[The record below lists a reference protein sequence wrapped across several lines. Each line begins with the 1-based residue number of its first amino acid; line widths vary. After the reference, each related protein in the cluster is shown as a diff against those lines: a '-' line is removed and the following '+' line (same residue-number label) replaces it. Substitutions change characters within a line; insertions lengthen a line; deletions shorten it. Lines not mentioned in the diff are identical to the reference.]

1 MRGRA
6 ELNGKTS
13 RAGALSRGEAFRPCR
28 VPSSP
33 RRNLTPRPEY
43 APPSARTSEHGRQP
57 VGANAAETPGR
68 TEVAEVPEVP
78 EESRQPAGA
87 PAKPAS
93 VLRSGAVMAA
103 GSVVSRATGFV
114 RSAVVVA
121 ALGTGLTADG
131 YAVANTVPNILY
143 ILLIGGALNA
153 VFVPELVR
161 AAKEHA
167 DGGAAY
173 TDRLL
178 TLCTVGLLAL
188 TALAV
193 AAAPLI
199 VGVYTDYEGRQAE
212 LTIALAR
219 YCLPQILFYG
229 LFTLLGQVLNA
240 RGRFGAMMWTPVL
253 NNVVIIGV
261 FGLYIAVA
269 ASSDGAL
276 SDTDA
281 HLLGWGT
288 TAGIAV
294 QTLALIPAL
303 RAAKFRWRPRF
314 DWRGSGLTRPV
325 RAAGWLVLL
334 VLTNQLAYWVVTRL
348 STAAGQHAADQNVA
362 GGAGY
367 TAYSYAYQ
375 LWVVPQGII
384 TVSLVTALMPR
395 MSRAAAD
402 GDLAGVRRDVAYALR
417 TSAAAVVP
425 AATAL
430 LVLAPWVIGSVF
442 GYGRATDADVT
453 VMAGMMA
460 AFAPGLLAF
469 SGQYVLSRGFYAMSD
484 TRTPFLLNLV
494 IAAVQAG
501 LSVAA
506 YVLLPARWAVT
517 GMAGASTVAFFA
529 GFAVTGYVLSRRL
542 SGPGAASLLRSPTLG
557 AHARLIAAC
566 LPAGA
571 LAYGAARAAEGAG
584 DVAAAGAGTL
594 TLLLGVVLLARPFGI
609 GEITTMVAAGRAR
622 LRRR

>member
-1 MRGRA
+1 MSATVDSTTG
-6 ELNGKTS
+6 
-13 RAGALSRGEAFRPCR
+13 
-28 VPSSP
+28 
-33 RRNLTPRPEY
+33 
-43 APPSARTSEHGRQP
+43 PPVRS
-57 VGANAAETPGR
+57 
-68 TEVAEVPEVP
+68 
-78 EESRQPAGA
+78 
-87 PAKPAS
+87 AS

-193 AAAPLI
+193 AAAPLV
-199 VGVYTDYEGRQAE
+199 VGVYTEYDGRQAG
-212 LTIALAR
+212 LTVALAR

-253 NNVVIIGV
+253 NNIVIIGV
-261 FGLYIAVA
+261 FGLYIGVA
-269 ASSDGAL
+269 ADSDGTL
-276 SDTDA
+276 SNADT

-288 TAGIAV
+288 TAGTAV

-303 RAAKFRWRPRF
+303 RAARFRWRPRF

-348 STAAGQHAADQNVA
+348 STATGQHAVEQGVA

-402 GDLAGVRRDVAYALR
+402 GDLAGLRRDVAYALR
-417 TSAAAVVP
+417 TSSAVVVP

-430 LVLAPWVIGSVF
+430 LALAPWVIGSVF
-442 GYGRATDADVT
+442 GYGRTTAADIT
-453 VMAGMMA
+453 VMAGIMM
-460 AFAPGLLAF
+460 AFAPGLIAF

-501 LSVAA
+501 LTAAA
-506 YVLLPARWAVT
+506 YLLLPARWAVT
-517 GMAGASTVAFFA
+517 GIAGASTVAFCA

-542 SGPGAASLLRSPTLG
+542 SGPGAASPLRSPTLG
-557 AHARLIAAC
+557 AHVRLIAAC

-584 DVAAAGAGTL
+584 DMAAAGAGTL
-594 TLLLGVVLLARPFGI
+594 TLLLVVVLLARPFGL
-609 GEITTMVAAGRAR
+609 GEITAMTAAGRAR

>member
-1 MRGRA
+1 M
-6 ELNGKTS
+6 
-13 RAGALSRGEAFRPCR
+13 
-28 VPSSP
+28 
-33 RRNLTPRPEY
+33 
-43 APPSARTSEHGRQP
+43 
-57 VGANAAETPGR
+57 
-68 TEVAEVPEVP
+68 
-78 EESRQPAGA
+78 
-87 PAKPAS
+87 
-93 VLRSGAVMAA
+93 RSGAVMAA

-131 YAVANTVPNILY
+131 YTVANTVPNILY

-199 VGVYTDYEGRQAE
+199 VGVYTDYDGRQAE
-212 LTIALAR
+212 LTVALAR

-261 FGLYIAVA
+261 FGLYIGVA
-269 ASSDGAL
+269 ATSDGTL
-276 SDTDA
+276 TDPHA

-294 QTLALIPAL
+294 QTLALIPSL
-303 RAAKFRWRPRF
+303 RSAKFRWRPRF
-314 DWRGSGLTRPV
+314 DWRGSGLTRPM
-325 RAAGWLVLL
+325 RSAGWLVLL

-348 STAAGQHAADQNVA
+348 STTAGQLADEQGVA

-417 TSAAAVVP
+417 TSAAVVVP
-425 AATAL
+425 AATAM
-430 LVLAPWVIGSVF
+430 LVLAPWVMGSVF
-442 GYGRATDADVT
+442 GYGRTTDADIT
-453 VMAGMMA
+453 VMAGIMM
-460 AFAPGLLAF
+460 AFAPGLIAF

-494 IAAVQAG
+494 VAAVNAG
-501 LSVAA
+501 LSAAA
-506 YVLLPARWAVT
+506 YWLLPARWAVT
-517 GMAGASTVAFFA
+517 GMAGASTVAFVV
-529 GFAVTGYVLSRRL
+529 GFAVTGYVLSRRVSATGTGTL
-542 SGPGAASLLRSPTLG
+542 PRSPTLG
-557 AHARLIAAC
+557 AHLRLIAAC

-571 LAYGAARAAEGAG
+571 FAYAAARAAAGAG

-594 TLLLGVVLLARPFGI
+594 ALLLVVVLLARPFGI
-609 GEITTMVAAGRAR
+609 GEITAMVEGGRAR
-622 LRRR
+622 PRR

>member
-1 MRGRA
+1 MSAIVDSTTEPPAR
-6 ELNGKTS
+6 
-13 RAGALSRGEAFRPCR
+13 
-28 VPSSP
+28 SP
-33 RRNLTPRPEY
+33 
-43 APPSARTSEHGRQP
+43 
-57 VGANAAETPGR
+57 
-68 TEVAEVPEVP
+68 
-78 EESRQPAGA
+78 
-87 PAKPAS
+87 S

-121 ALGTGLTADG
+121 ALGTSLTADG

-178 TLCTVGLLAL
+178 TLCTVGLLGL

-199 VGVYTDYEGRQAE
+199 VGLYTDYDGRQAE
-212 LTIALAR
+212 LTVALAR

-269 ASSDGAL
+269 ANSDGTL
-276 SDTDA
+276 SPADA

-294 QTLALIPAL
+294 QTLALVPAL
-303 RAAKFRWRPRF
+303 RAARFRWRPRF
-314 DWRGSGLTRPV
+314 DWRGSGLTRPI

-348 STAAGQHAADQNVA
+348 STATGQHAVEQGVV

-417 TSAAAVVP
+417 TSAAVVVP

-453 VMAGMMA
+453 VMAGMLA
-460 AFAPGLLAF
+460 AFAPGLIAF
-469 SGQYVLSRGFYAMSD
+469 SGQYVLSRGFYALSD

-506 YVLLPARWAVT
+506 YLLLPARWAVT
-517 GMAGASTVAFFA
+517 GMAGASAVAFFA
-529 GFAVTGYVLSRRL
+529 GFVVTGYVLSRRL
-542 SGPGAASLLRSPTLG
+542 SGPGAGPLLRSPTLG
-557 AHARLIAAC
+557 AHVRLIAAC

-594 TLLLGVVLLARPFGI
+594 TLLLAVVLLARPFGI
-609 GEITTMVAAGRAR
+609 GEITGMVKAGRAR
-622 LRRR
+622 LRR

>member
-1 MRGRA
+1 MGGTV
-6 ELNGKTS
+6 E
-13 RAGALSRGEAFRPCR
+13 PD
-28 VPSSP
+28 
-33 RRNLTPRPEY
+33 
-43 APPSARTSEHGRQP
+43 APPARS
-57 VGANAAETPGR
+57 
-68 TEVAEVPEVP
+68 
-78 EESRQPAGA
+78 
-87 PAKPAS
+87 AS

-131 YAVANTVPNILY
+131 YTVANTVPNILY

-178 TLCTVGLLAL
+178 TLCAVGLLAL
-188 TALAV
+188 TGLAV

-199 VGVYTDYEGRQAE
+199 VGVYTDYDGRQAG
-212 LTIALAR
+212 LTVALAR

-261 FGLYIAVA
+261 FGLYITVA
-269 ASSDGAL
+269 ANSAGTL

-281 HLLGWGT
+281 QLLGWGT

-303 RAAKFRWRPRF
+303 RAARFRWRPRF
-314 DWRGSGLTRPV
+314 DWRGSGLTRPM
-325 RAAGWLVLL
+325 RSAGWLVLL

-348 STAAGQHAADQNVA
+348 STTAGQEAFEQQVA

-375 LWVVPQGII
+375 LWVVPQGIV

-402 GDLAGVRRDVAYALR
+402 GNLAGVRRDVAYALR
-417 TSAAAVVP
+417 TSAAVVVP

-430 LVLAPWVIGSVF
+430 LVLAPWVMGSVF
-442 GYGRATDADVT
+442 GYGRTTGADIT
-453 VMAGMMA
+453 VMAGIMV
-460 AFAPGLLAF
+460 AFAPGLIAF

-494 IAAVQAG
+494 VAAVNAG
-501 LSVAA
+501 LSAAA
-506 YVLLPARWAVT
+506 YWLLPARWAVT
-517 GMAGASTVAFFA
+517 GMAGASTVAFTV
-529 GFAVTGYVLSRRL
+529 GFAVTGYVLARRV
-542 SGPGAASLLRSPTLG
+542 SATGTGSLLRSPSVGTHL
-557 AHARLIAAC
+557 RLIAAC

-594 TLLLGVVLLARPFGI
+594 ALLLVVVLLARPFGI
-609 GEITTMVAAGRAR
+609 GEITAMVDGGRVR
-622 LRRR
+622 LRR

>member
-1 MRGRA
+1 M
-6 ELNGKTS
+6 
-13 RAGALSRGEAFRPCR
+13 GATVEPD
-28 VPSSP
+28 
-33 RRNLTPRPEY
+33 
-43 APPSARTSEHGRQP
+43 APPARS
-57 VGANAAETPGR
+57 
-68 TEVAEVPEVP
+68 
-78 EESRQPAGA
+78 
-87 PAKPAS
+87 AS

-131 YAVANTVPNILY
+131 YTVANTVPNILY

-178 TLCTVGLLAL
+178 TLCAVGLLAL
-188 TALAV
+188 TGLAV

-199 VGVYTDYEGRQAE
+199 VGVYTDYDGRQAG
-212 LTIALAR
+212 LTVALAR

-269 ASSDGAL
+269 ANSAGTL

-281 HLLGWGT
+281 QLLGWGT

-303 RAAKFRWRPRF
+303 RAARFRWRPRF
-314 DWRGSGLTRPV
+314 DWRGSGLTRPM
-325 RAAGWLVLL
+325 RSAGWLVLL

-348 STAAGQHAADQNVA
+348 STTAGQEAFEQQVA

-417 TSAAAVVP
+417 TSAAVVVP

-430 LVLAPWVIGSVF
+430 LVLAPWVMGSVF
-442 GYGRATDADVT
+442 GYGRTTGADIT
-453 VMAGMMA
+453 VMAGIMV
-460 AFAPGLLAF
+460 AFAPGLIAF

-494 IAAVQAG
+494 VAAVNAG
-501 LSVAA
+501 LSAAA
-506 YVLLPARWAVT
+506 YWLLPARWAVT
-517 GMAGASTVAFFA
+517 GMAGASTVAFTV
-529 GFAVTGYVLSRRL
+529 GFAVTGYVLARRV
-542 SGPGAASLLRSPTLG
+542 SATGTGSLLRSPTVGTHL
-557 AHARLIAAC
+557 RLIAAC

-571 LAYGAARAAEGAG
+571 LAYGAARVAEGAG
-584 DVAAAGAGTL
+584 DVAAAGAGAL
-594 TLLLGVVLLARPFGI
+594 VLLLVVVLLARPFGI
-609 GEITTMVAAGRAR
+609 AEITAMVDGGRTR
-622 LRRR
+622 LRR

>member
-1 MRGRA
+1 MGGTV
-6 ELNGKTS
+6 E
-13 RAGALSRGEAFRPCR
+13 PD
-28 VPSSP
+28 
-33 RRNLTPRPEY
+33 
-43 APPSARTSEHGRQP
+43 APPARS
-57 VGANAAETPGR
+57 
-68 TEVAEVPEVP
+68 
-78 EESRQPAGA
+78 
-87 PAKPAS
+87 AS

-131 YAVANTVPNILY
+131 YTVANTVPNILY

-178 TLCTVGLLAL
+178 TLCAVGLLAL
-188 TALAV
+188 TGLAV

-199 VGVYTDYEGRQAE
+199 VGVYTDYDGRQAG
-212 LTIALAR
+212 LTVALAR

-253 NNVVIIGV
+253 NNIVIIGV

-269 ASSDGAL
+269 ANSAGTL

-281 HLLGWGT
+281 QLLGWGT

-303 RAAKFRWRPRF
+303 RAARFRWRPRF
-314 DWRGSGLTRPV
+314 DWRGSGLTRPM
-325 RAAGWLVLL
+325 RSAGWLVLL

-348 STAAGQHAADQNVA
+348 STTAGQEAFEQQVA

-417 TSAAAVVP
+417 TSAAVVVP

-430 LVLAPWVIGSVF
+430 LVLAPWVMGSVF
-442 GYGRATDADVT
+442 GYGRTTDADIT
-453 VMAGMMA
+453 VMAGIMV
-460 AFAPGLLAF
+460 AFAPGLIAF

-494 IAAVQAG
+494 VAAVNAG
-501 LSVAA
+501 LSAAA
-506 YVLLPARWAVT
+506 YWLLPARWAVT
-517 GMAGASTVAFFA
+517 GMAGASTVAFTV
-529 GFAVTGYVLSRRL
+529 GFAVTGYVLARRV
-542 SGPGAASLLRSPTLG
+542 SATGTGSLLRSPTVGTHL
-557 AHARLIAAC
+557 RLIAAC

-571 LAYGAARAAEGAG
+571 LAYGAARASEGAG

-594 TLLLGVVLLARPFGI
+594 ALLLVVVLLARPFGI
-609 GEITTMVAAGRAR
+609 GEITAMVDGGRAR
-622 LRRR
+622 LRR

>member
-1 MRGRA
+1 M
-6 ELNGKTS
+6 
-13 RAGALSRGEAFRPCR
+13 GATVEPD
-28 VPSSP
+28 
-33 RRNLTPRPEY
+33 
-43 APPSARTSEHGRQP
+43 APPARS
-57 VGANAAETPGR
+57 
-68 TEVAEVPEVP
+68 
-78 EESRQPAGA
+78 
-87 PAKPAS
+87 AS

-131 YAVANTVPNILY
+131 YTVANTVPNILY

-173 TDRLL
+173 ADRLL
-178 TLCTVGLLAL
+178 TLCAVGLLAL
-188 TALAV
+188 TGLAV

-199 VGVYTDYEGRQAE
+199 VGVYTDYDGRQAG
-212 LTIALAR
+212 LTVALAR

-269 ASSDGAL
+269 ANSAGTL

-281 HLLGWGT
+281 QLLGWGT

-303 RAAKFRWRPRF
+303 RAARFRWRPRF
-314 DWRGSGLTRPV
+314 DWRGSGLTRPM
-325 RAAGWLVLL
+325 RSAGWLVLL

-348 STAAGQHAADQNVA
+348 STTAGQEAFEQQVA

-417 TSAAAVVP
+417 TSAAVVVP

-430 LVLAPWVIGSVF
+430 LVLAPWVMGSVF
-442 GYGRATDADVT
+442 GYGRTTGADIT
-453 VMAGMMA
+453 VMAGIMV
-460 AFAPGLLAF
+460 AFAPGLIAF

-494 IAAVQAG
+494 VAAVNAG
-501 LSVAA
+501 LSAAA
-506 YVLLPARWAVT
+506 YWLLPARWAVT
-517 GMAGASTVAFFA
+517 GMAGASTVAFTV
-529 GFAVTGYVLSRRL
+529 GFAVTGYVLARRV
-542 SGPGAASLLRSPTLG
+542 SATGTGSLLRSPTVGTHL
-557 AHARLIAAC
+557 RLIAAC

-584 DVAAAGAGTL
+584 DVAAAGAGAL
-594 TLLLGVVLLARPFGI
+594 VLLLVVVLLARPFGI
-609 GEITTMVAAGRAR
+609 GEITAMVDGGRAR
-622 LRRR
+622 LRR

>member
-1 MRGRA
+1 MSATVDSTTG
-6 ELNGKTS
+6 
-13 RAGALSRGEAFRPCR
+13 
-28 VPSSP
+28 PS
-33 RRNLTPRPEY
+33 
-43 APPSARTSEHGRQP
+43 
-57 VGANAAETPGR
+57 V
-68 TEVAEVPEVP
+68 
-78 EESRQPAGA
+78 
-87 PAKPAS
+87 KPAS

-131 YAVANTVPNILY
+131 YTVANTVPNILY

-199 VGVYTDYEGRQAE
+199 VGLYTDYDDRQAE
-212 LTIALAR
+212 LTVALAR

-314 DWRGSGLTRPV
+314 DWRGSGLTRPM

-334 VLTNQLAYWVVTRL
+334 VLTNQLAYWVVTRY
-348 STAAGQHAADQNVA
+348 STIAGQEAFEQQVA

-402 GDLAGVRRDVAYALR
+402 GDLAGLRRDVAYALR
-417 TSAAAVVP
+417 TSAAVVVP

-430 LVLAPWVIGSVF
+430 LVLAPWVLGSVF
-442 GYGRATDADVT
+442 GYGRTTDADIT
-453 VMAGMMA
+453 VMAGIMM

-506 YVLLPARWAVT
+506 YLLLPARWAVT

-542 SGPGAASLLRSPTLG
+542 SGPGAASPLRSPTLG
-557 AHARLIAAC
+557 AHVRLIAAC

-594 TLLLGVVLLARPFGI
+594 ALLLVVVLLARPFGI
-609 GEITTMVAAGRAR
+609 GEITTAVAGGRAR

>member
-1 MRGRA
+1 M
-6 ELNGKTS
+6 
-13 RAGALSRGEAFRPCR
+13 
-28 VPSSP
+28 
-33 RRNLTPRPEY
+33 TPDG
-43 APPSARTSEHGRQP
+43 SA
-57 VGANAAETPGR
+57 
-68 TEVAEVPEVP
+68 VP
-78 EESRQPAGA
+78 EEATTEPGILPARS
-87 PAKPAS
+87 AS

-114 RSAVVVA
+114 RSAVVLA

-131 YAVANTVPNILY
+131 YTVANTVPNILY

-199 VGVYTDYEGRQAE
+199 VGLYTDYDGRQAE
-212 LTIALAR
+212 LTVALAR

-253 NNVVIIGV
+253 NNIVIIGV

-269 ASSDGAL
+269 ASSGGAL
-276 SDTDA
+276 SDRDA

-294 QTLALIPAL
+294 QTLALLPAL

-314 DWRGSGLTRPV
+314 DWRGSGLTRPM

-348 STAAGQHAADQNVA
+348 STTAGQQAFEQQVA

-367 TAYSYAYQ
+367 AAYSYAYQ

-417 TSAAAVVP
+417 TSAAVVVP
-425 AATAL
+425 AATVF

-442 GYGRATDADVT
+442 GYGRTTDADIT
-453 VMAGMMA
+453 VMAGIMM
-460 AFAPGLLAF
+460 AFAPGLIAF

-494 IAAVQAG
+494 VAAVNAG
-501 LSVAA
+501 LSAAA
-506 YVLLPARWAVT
+506 YWVLPVRWAVT
-517 GMAGASTVAFFA
+517 GMAGASTVAFVV

-542 SGPGAASLLRSPTLG
+542 SGAGTGTLLRSPTLG
-557 AHARLIAAC
+557 AHLKLIAAC

-584 DVAAAGAGTL
+584 GIAAVGAGTL
-594 TLLLGVVLLARPFGI
+594 ALLLTVVLLARPLRI
-609 GEITTMVAAGRAR
+609 GEITAMVDGGRDR
-622 LRRR
+622 LRR